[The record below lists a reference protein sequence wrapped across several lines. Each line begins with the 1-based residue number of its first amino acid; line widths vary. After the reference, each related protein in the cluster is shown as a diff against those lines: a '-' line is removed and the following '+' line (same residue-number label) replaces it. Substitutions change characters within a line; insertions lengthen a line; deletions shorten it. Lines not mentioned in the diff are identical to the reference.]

1 MGKVS
6 YIIRAMKPSIIFT
19 STTEHLLENLKRK
32 AKNLEFVLPE
42 KNKEEKRFFPDGE
55 VYMRI
60 RSVKNLKGKRIVVLH
75 SGAPNPND
83 GLMELKLMLHILKDH
98 RIKPELFF
106 TYFPY
111 GQQDRAFQHGEGNVA
126 ESLIKKFLN
135 YYEVQKIYAIDPH
148 FGKMNWVKNYPIIS
162 LSSIPIL
169 LEEAKKDFKDDILF
183 LSPDK
188 GGKRRTG
195 IKGLKKKRLDSFRVE
210 SYSPQMPVEGKII
223 GVIDDLLET
232 GGTLY
237 KFHETVIKSGAE
249 EAIALITHGIL
260 DSGIKRI
267 KEKFSKLYLT
277 NTINRKGTN
286 VDITDLIIKTFEL
299 DN

>member
-1 MGKVS
+1 
-6 YIIRAMKPSIIFT
+6 MKTSLVFT
-19 STTEHLLENLKRK
+19 STTEHLVENLKRK
-32 AKNLEFVLPE
+32 AKGLELILPE
-42 KNKEEKRFFPDGE
+42 KNKEGKRFFPDGE

-60 RSVKNLKGKRIVVLH
+60 RQVKKLKSRRVIILH

-83 GLMELKLMLHILKDH
+83 GLIELKLMLHILKDH
-98 RIKPELFF
+98 GIKPELFF

-135 YYEVQKIYAIDPH
+135 YYGVKKIYAIDPH

-162 LSSIPIL
+162 ISSIPVL
-169 LEEAKKDFKDDILF
+169 LERAKEDFGDPAKRGENILF

-195 IKGLKKKRLDSFRVE
+195 IEGLKKKRLDSFRVE
-210 SYSPQMPVEGKII
+210 SYSPQIPVEGKII

-237 KFHETVIKSGAE
+237 KFHETVIKSGAK
-249 EAIALITHGIL
+249 EAIAVITHVVL
-260 DSGIKRI
+260 NSGVKSV
-267 KEKFSKLYLT
+267 KDKFSKLYLT
-277 NTINRKGTN
+277 NTINTRGAN
-286 VDITDLIIKTFEL
+286 VDITDLIIKTFGF
-299 DN
+299 

>member
-1 MGKVS
+1 
-6 YIIRAMKPSIIFT
+6 MKKKARG
-19 STTEHLLENLKRK
+19 LELI
-32 AKNLEFVLPE
+32 LPE
-42 KNKEEKRFFPDGE
+42 KNKEGKRFFPDGE
-55 VYMRI
+55 IYMRI
-60 RSVKNLKGKRIVVLH
+60 RGVKNLKGKRVIVLH

-83 GLMELKLMLHILKDH
+83 GLMELKLLLHILRDH
-98 RIKPELFF
+98 TIKPELFF

-111 GQQDRAFQHGEGNVA
+111 GQQDHVFQHGEGNVA
-126 ESLIKKFLN
+126 ESLIKKFLH

-148 FGKMNWVKNYPIIS
+148 FGKMAWVKNYPIIS

-169 LEEAKKDFKDDILF
+169 LAKAKEDFGDPAKRGEDILF

-210 SYSPQMPVEGKII
+210 SYSPQIPIEGKII

-237 KFHETVIKSGAE
+237 KFHETVIKSGAK
-249 EAIALITHGIL
+249 EAIALITHGVL
-260 DSGIKRI
+260 NSGIKRV

-277 NTINRKGTN
+277 NTINRKGAN
-286 VDITDLIIKTFEL
+286 VDITDLIIKTFRL
-299 DN
+299 